1 MFEIIIFI
9 AISLLVPV
17 VILITTNAM
26 LEDLEDWK

>member
-17 VILITTNAM
+17 AILITTNAM
-26 LEDLEDWK
+26 LDDLEDWK